1 MNCVFRNT
9 LEPLYRKYSV
19 GGRCAPEPLSREG
32 DAPALGAAGGVLLG
46 FSALAVVNA
55 VMIVVKVPLPHN
67 QVTRVY
73 HHVYD
78 AGQMLA
84 LGLGA
89 SALVELWGRWGP
101 RRPVWGYLATAL
113 AAGLAAVHLL
123 SADLT
128 GAVTTLTPGG
138 NPALWLSVFL
148 AASGVAVAGVAL
160 IGRLF
165 ARPYLRWLPVLAGL
179 AAGVA
184 NHLLLEND
192 YPGVHFYLT
201 WAAALLIGA
210 PLHGARLPG
219 LLARR
224 APPWMRRVLPP
235 YAPRLLWPLRGA
247 LSLIAAAALAVQP
260 TNAVA
265 LELLRLPGTVVAPQ
279 LAGLRVTD
287 FPPLSPIAG
296 DEWLSPNRPDRPAS
310 QPSLLGSNA
319 IVLLVIIDAVR
330 ADLVAS
336 DENTPR
342 SCPRSTPS
350 AARACNSPA
359 RAAPPPG
366 RSGRSP
372 PSSPI
377 VILELYWSVKPKGVS
392 AKVYPHEDGS
402 VRFPEILSR
411 AGVTTSTFTEMP
423 DATNAYGVVR
433 GFEEEQIFRGKAGYA
448 DKVTDALI
456 ARLGRQ
462 DGGPLFLYV
471 HYLEPHSPY
480 DRGGTKGS
488 PFDRYLREVMIVDE
502 QIGKL
507 RRHLA
512 ASGLEGRT
520 SIVLTADH
528 GEAFGEHHTEYHGVS
543 VYEEL
548 VRVPLLMKVPGV
560 APTVVERDVSLVDLA
575 PTFLDLFGQTTPGSF
590 MGQSLVPCLHGEDPA
605 LTRPLVFDTGRW
617 QQALIFP
624 DQMKI
629 IRNRRKGTFEL
640 YDLTRDPDGL
650 REPLRFVERG
660 GGSGRPP
667 ERLLLRA
674 HPASARLPGAFPAL
688 ICGRSR
694 HAPNGPHAV
703 ARGVAECGEVYA
715 CRAGFPGRSGT
726 GSGVGRSSPRSPRR
740 APRRLAGA
748 TWPACS
754 RARPAR
760 SGPCPTCP

>member
-1 MNCVFRNT
+1 MR
-9 LEPLYRKYSV
+9 
-19 GGRCAPEPLSREG
+19 PEPLSREG

-148 AASGVAVAGVAL
+148 AASGVAVAGVAS

-192 YPGVHFYLT
+192 YPGIHFYLT

-330 ADLVAS
+330 ADLLAS
-336 DENTPR
+336 DKY
-342 SCPRSTPS
+342 
-350 AARACNSPA
+350 AAKLPALDALRRESVQFTRA
-359 RAAPPPG
+359 
-366 RSGRSP
+366 RSP
-372 PSSPI
+372 TTGTIWTLSTLFADRYYS
-377 VILELYWSVKPKGVS
+377 ELYWSVKPKGVS

-512 ASGLEGRT
+512 ASGLESRT

-590 MGQSLVPCLHGEDPA
+590 MGQSLVPCLRGEDPA

-629 IRNRRKGTFEL
+629 IRDRRKGTFEL
-640 YDLTRDPDGL
+640 YDLTRDPDELENLFDSSSEAEDRADRLSAFFYVHTL
-650 REPLRFVERG
+650 R
-660 GGSGRPP
+660 RPGYRVP
-667 ERLLLRA
+667 
-674 HPASARLPGAFPAL
+674 F
-688 ICGRSR
+688 
-694 HAPNGPHAV
+694 
-703 ARGVAECGEVYA
+703 
-715 CRAGFPGRSGT
+715 
-726 GSGVGRSSPRSPRR
+726 
-740 APRRLAGA
+740 
-748 TWPACS
+748 
-754 RARPAR
+754 RP
-760 SGPCPTCP
+760 